1 MKMAKKEKVKKIK
14 EEKYRS
20 EEQTEM
26 IRFIRILVIVVILIL
41 GIYLFTRIFITKDL
55 FNDETEER
63 EVIAGEIN
71 YNITMIG
78 SLLEHPED
86 EYYVMIYN
94 TENLRSIYYSGLMTN
109 YARNEDALKVYFAD
123 LNKGFNQKFYDP
135 ENTELD
141 VTNIS
146 DLKVGDLTL
155 IRVRDGEIAEVWNNE
170 EDIANELA
178 YIESED
184 TEN

>member
-1 MKMAKKEKVKKIK
+1 MKMAKKEKTEKIK
-14 EEKYRS
+14 VEKYRS
-20 EEQTEM
+20 EEQMEM
-26 IRFIRILVIVVILIL
+26 IRFIRILVIVVILII
-41 GIYLFTRIFITKDL
+41 GIYLFTRIFVTKDL
-55 FNDETEER
+55 LNNKEEER
-63 EVIAGEIN
+63 EVVEGTIN

-78 SLLEHPED
+78 SLLKHPED

-123 LNKGFNQKFYDP
+123 LNKGLNQKFYDP
-135 ENTELD
+135 ENTNLD

-155 IRVRDGEIAEVWNNE
+155 LRVRNGEIIEALTDE
-170 EDIANELA
+170 EDIATELE
-178 YIESED
+178 YVPSED